1 MYVDIA
7 IQLHSCML
15 LLNSHIMHTWYIYVY
30 CWYTE
35 IPWGIAKLQSMH
47 IMLCS
52 KPCTNLQYPSF
63 IIATDKIESAF
74 QAENKAYYDGDDED
88 QKFTSTT
95 PSIIHQTRGM

>member
-1 MYVDIA
+1 
-7 IQLHSCML
+7 
-15 LLNSHIMHTWYIYVY
+15 
-30 CWYTE
+30 
-35 IPWGIAKLQSMH
+35 MH

-52 KPCTNLQYPSF
+52 KPCTYLQYPSF
-63 IIATDKIESAF
+63 IIATDKIETLPAFESAF